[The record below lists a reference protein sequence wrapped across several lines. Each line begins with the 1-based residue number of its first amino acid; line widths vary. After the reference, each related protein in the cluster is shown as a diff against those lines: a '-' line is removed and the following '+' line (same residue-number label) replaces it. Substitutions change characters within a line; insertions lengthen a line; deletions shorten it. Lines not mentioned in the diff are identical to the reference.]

1 MLQSLVEDV
10 ESTWRS
16 QHGTIACAVPAVLI
30 LFVLGDPVAAALRGM
45 RATGLQNEFMI
56 LTALAL
62 AYSVG
67 MTTAGERARSASKA
81 RAVAPSKVLPERCQA
96 KRPVQSMAR
105 LSSQVPRASAPVL
118 KTHSDAGRSV
128 QQTSGARSLSH
139 SARLDPEGADTDVL
153 ERAKSEGVA
162 PNAQAWSLVV
172 GACVRL
178 ENSGVALELLEQM
191 LAQGAHHEAE
201 LRNSSTVGK
210 FFRLVVEH
218 LDEQRMR
225 EIGVQLLDVIQA
237 HGLAPTAIVQNRLI
251 CAWKSKPPDE
261 VLRALVGLRDRGVR
275 LTPTAYRCIMFAN
288 ERARPEFTL
297 QLYEE
302 MVERG
307 VKFDRVSF
315 NAALCA
321 CAVLGLTGKALELFD
336 RMQEHGPSGARQTR
350 GMAAIDDSIRQTD
363 ATAARPLQL
372 EPELATATTQMPT
385 LEQKMETEYE
395 ECMTAVNALKE
406 DWATRDGLPDDMT
419 LTNADDVIDLI
430 KAGST
435 AVLQLDVFFY
445 QHDLHT
451 INTGVT
457 PPEYNDTFLALLP
470 KGAPEADPR
479 EAGVPPC
486 QNTFVYLSRACQKR
500 GWTEIASQIDRDGVD
515 GRSTE
520 ASSSSSAL
528 SSTSA

>member
-297 QLYEE
+297 QLYEDLDGRARGQ
-302 MVERG
+302 VRQGVVQRRAVRLRRPGPDGQGPGALRQDARARTERG
-307 VKFDRVSF
+307 DGEARHAPLGNVPVGQQGQVLFVSPF
-315 NAALCA
+315 A
-321 CAVLGLTGKALELFD
+321 
-336 RMQEHGPSGARQTR
+336 HGTVPRPSAHRQ
-350 GMAAIDDSIRQTD
+350 
-363 ATAARPLQL
+363 
-372 EPELATATTQMPT
+372 
-385 LEQKMETEYE
+385 
-395 ECMTAVNALKE
+395 
-406 DWATRDGLPDDMT
+406 
-419 LTNADDVIDLI
+419 
-430 KAGST
+430 
-435 AVLQLDVFFY
+435 
-445 QHDLHT
+445 
-451 INTGVT
+451 
-457 PPEYNDTFLALLP
+457 
-470 KGAPEADPR
+470 R
-479 EAGVPPC
+479 E
-486 QNTFVYLSRACQKR
+486 
-500 GWTEIASQIDRDGVD
+500 
-515 GRSTE
+515 
-520 ASSSSSAL
+520 SS
-528 SSTSA
+528 